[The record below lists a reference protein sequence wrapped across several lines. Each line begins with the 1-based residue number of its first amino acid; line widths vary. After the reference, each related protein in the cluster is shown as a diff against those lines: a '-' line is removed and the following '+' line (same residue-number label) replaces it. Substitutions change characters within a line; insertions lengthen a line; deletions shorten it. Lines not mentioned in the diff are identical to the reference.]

1 LVKEEEEAYARE
13 HRERDGGEWG
23 GGGVG
28 GWEGETVFCDGL
40 ILG

>member
-13 HRERDGGEWG
+13 HRERDGGRVGGRW

-28 GWEGETVFCDGL
+28 GGDCFL
-40 ILG
+40 